1 MQEQR
6 TNARLCCVAEGS
18 NNSFAI
24 YLQVPNSNVCVGPV
38 LQNKTQAFYATQLC

>member
-18 NNSFAI
+18 NNSFTI
-24 YLQVPNSNVCVGPV
+24 NLQVPNSYGCVGPV
-38 LQNKTQAFYATQLC
+38 LEKETQAFYATQLC